1 MFGPNTHLATQA
13 VIDFSH
19 RDKDFFN
26 LYESLTEKFKTL
38 FGLNNYDILFVPGSG
53 TVGIES
59 VFFSV
64 LRDIKLIGPDGVFK
78 DKWSNFS
85 NLYGKGENVDPLEMY
100 CQLET
105 SISAAFEKE
114 GCIVDC
120 ISSFPYYS
128 IPKNTKIF
136 VTCSNKQLGSMP
148 GLSIVGIR
156 KDFWANL
163 IPSDVFSYLN
173 LRRYKDFSKLSQTP
187 TTPPITIYSHLVDVL
202 SNFDIKSLRNKINKN
217 SELIV
222 DSVGKNN
229 VIGEILCPVITI
241 NKSLIPMEIAHKYE
255 LYGLNTS
262 SDNFQIF
269 TYSCDSNS
277 YKSFS
282 DDIKSYKSK

>member
-1 MFGPNTHLATQA
+1 MFGPNTHLITQSI
-13 VIDFSH
+13 IDYSH
-19 RDKDFFN
+19 RDKDFFS
-26 LYESLTEKFKTL
+26 LYASLTEKFTTL
-38 FGLNNYDILFVPGSG
+38 FKLDNFDIIFVPGSG
-53 TVGIES
+53 TIGIES
-59 VFFSV
+59 VFFS
-64 LRDIKLIGPDGVFK
+64 LLKDIKLIGPDGVFK
-78 DKWSNFS
+78 EKWN
-85 NLYGKGENVDPLEMY
+85 NLSKLYSKGDNGDPLEMY

-105 SISAAFEKE
+105 SISEVFEKE
-114 GCIVDC
+114 YCIVDC

-173 LRRYKDFSKLSQTP
+173 LRRYKDFSRLSQTP

-202 SNFDIKSLRNKINKN
+202 SHFDIKSLRNKINNN
-217 SELIV
+217 SKLIV
-222 DSVGKNN
+222 DSVGENN
-229 VIGEILCPVITI
+229 VIGETICPVITI
-241 NKSLIPMEIAHKYE
+241 NKSLIPMEIAYKYE

-282 DDIKSYKSK
+282 DDIKSYRSK

>member
-26 LYESLTEKFKTL
+26 LYESLTGKFKTI

-64 LRDIKLIGPDGVFK
+64 LRDINLIGPDGVFK
-78 DKWSNFS
+78 DKWNNFS
-85 NLYGKGENVDPLEMY
+85 SLYGKGENVDPLEMY

-105 SISAAFEKE
+105 SISAVFEKE

-187 TTPPITIYSHLVDVL
+187 TTPPITIYSHLVNVL

>member
-1 MFGPNTHLATQA
+1 MFGPNTHLATQS

-26 LYESLTEKFKTL
+26 LYESLTGKFKTI

-64 LRDIKLIGPDGVFK
+64 LRDINLIGPDGVFK
-78 DKWSNFS
+78 DKWNNFS
-85 NLYGKGENVDPLEMY
+85 SLYGKGENVDPLEMY

-105 SISAAFEKE
+105 SISAVFEKE